1 MELKGAQKAVHE
13 WISKYGVRYFDELTN
28 MVQVTEEVGEV
39 ARIIVRRYGEQ
50 SEKESDKDKDL
61 GEELADVIFVVLCL
75 ANQTGIDINEAF
87 EKKLKQKSKRDKN
100 RHQNNKKLKS

>member
-1 MELKGAQKAVHE
+1 MFGRFLIHFWSIVEHE
-13 WISKYGVRYFDELTN
+13 IEKCKRESGDFP
-28 MVQVTEEVGEV
+28 
-39 ARIIVRRYGEQ
+39 ARRAEF
-50 SEKESDKDKDL
+50 KDFEDL
-61 GEELADVIFVVLCL
+61 GEELADVIFVVLWL